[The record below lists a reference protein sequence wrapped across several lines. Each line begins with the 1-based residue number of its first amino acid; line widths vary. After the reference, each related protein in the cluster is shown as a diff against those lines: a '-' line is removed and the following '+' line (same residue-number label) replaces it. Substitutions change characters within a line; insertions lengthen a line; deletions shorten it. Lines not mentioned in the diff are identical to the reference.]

1 MFFVFFCKQKTA
13 YEMRISDWSSDVCSS
28 DLRTGDVQRGRK
40 AVVRRLAAIDVVVR
54 VARRLAAARAGEN
67 LVGAAR
73 AHLVGVHV
81 ALRAAAGLPDDERE
95 LAVEPTR
102 GESRAGLF
110 YGVGPL
116 AGKPV
121 CAFDTRPSTFS
132 PPQRVT
138 RLSQPPL
145 RRAQN

>member
-54 VARRLAAARAGEN
+54 VDRRLAAARAGEN

-73 AHLVGVHV
+73 DHLVGVHV
-81 ALRAAAGLPDDERE
+81 ALGAAAGLPDDERE

-102 GESRAGLF
+102 RDSCGGLF
-110 YGVGPL
+110 HCRGLFG
-116 AGKPV
+116 GKPV
-121 CAFDTRPSTFS
+121 LPGS
-132 PPQRVT
+132 P
-138 RLSQPPL
+138 LPPL
-145 RRAQN
+145 LHHAPSG

>member
-54 VARRLAAARAGEN
+54 VDRRLAAARAGEN

-73 AHLVGVHV
+73 DHLVGVHV
-81 ALRAAAGLPDDERE
+81 ALGAAAGLPDDERE

-102 GESRAGLF
+102 GDFCGGLF
-110 YGVGPL
+110 DGVGL
-116 AGKPV
+116 FGGKPV
-121 CAFDTRPSTFS
+121 LAVEPRRRLLEQRERGDDTNG
-132 PPQRVT
+132 
-138 RLSQPPL
+138 
-145 RRAQN
+145 RAPV